1 MSHGLRRR
9 SAWCVIAAVVVFP
22 LVPWLMV
29 GSLED
34 RFSANATLKSV
45 ANLAAFFAVAA
56 WAANLMLASRVRPIE
71 RAVGGLEQLYG
82 LHRRLGVIVLVLAT
96 IHAVFLTLHAG
107 GSALDLYL
115 PSAGWSTFSGV
126 VALVLLIGFVVASL
140 VGRLSYQTF
149 VLVQRLLGAAFVLG
163 AFHAIAVR
171 GTAASSLALTIYLAC
186 LTAAGVASLGYR
198 LIGARLGVGRHS
210 YRVDAVRRLADD
222 AVEIVMAPV
231 ARPLEFQAGQ
241 FLYATFHQDG
251 IPRESHPFTIA
262 SAPAGELRIAVKRFG
277 DFTSL
282 VMHLRPGAEAQLEGP
297 FGSFHLSDDSV
308 HAQTWIAGGIGITPF
323 LSWARSLDASIP
335 IDLYYCTPGAEQAH
349 FLDELFDIADRYPR
363 FRVIPIR
370 KSSLGR
376 LSVDDIEAVNPN
388 VSNGHVFV
396 CGPQVMIHNIRTG
409 FAARGMSPHVIHSE
423 NFDFR

>member
-1 MSHGLRRR
+1 MLRAPRR
-9 SAWCVIAAVVVFP
+9 SAWLALTAVVLFP
-22 LVPWLMV
+22 ALPWLLE

-34 RFSANATLKSV
+34 RFSGLAMLKSV
-45 ANLAAFFAVAA
+45 ANLAALFGIAA
-56 WAANLMLASRVRPIE
+56 WAANLVLASRIRPVE

-82 LHRRLGVIVLVLAT
+82 LHRRGGVLVVVLAAT
-96 IHAVFLTLHAG
+96 HALFLTLHAG
-107 GSALDLYL
+107 GDALDLYL

-126 VALVLLIGFVVASL
+126 ITLLLLIGFVVTSL

-149 VLVQRLLGAAFVLG
+149 LLVQRLLGAAFVLG
-163 AFHAIAVR
+163 AFHTFAVR
-171 GTAASSLALTIYLAC
+171 GTAASSLTLAIYLAC
-186 LTAAGVASLGYR
+186 LTAVGVTSLGYR
-198 LIGARLGVGRHS
+198 VIGGRLGVGRHP
-210 YRVDAVRRLADD
+210 YRVDEVRRLDED

-231 ARPLEFQAGQ
+231 ARPMAFQAGQ

-262 SAPAGELRIAVKRFG
+262 SAPGSALRIVVKRFG

-282 VMHLRPGAEAQLEGP
+282 VMNLRPGARAQLEGP
-297 FGSFHLSDDSV
+297 FGSFCLSDDPV
-308 HAQTWIAGGIGITPF
+308 HTQTWIAGGVGITPF
-323 LSWARSLDASIP
+323 LSWARSLDHSIP

-349 FLDELFDIADRYPR
+349 FLDVLYEIADRYPR

-376 LSVDDIEAVNPN
+376 LSIEDIAAVNPN
-388 VSNGHVFV
+388 LSNGQVFV
-396 CGPQVMIHNIRTG
+396 CGPQVMIDNMRTG
-409 FAARGMSPHVIHSE
+409 FTARGTPPDRIHSE

>member
-1 MSHGLRRR
+1 MSIPGSPDLHHAPRR
-9 SAWCVIAAVVVFP
+9 AAPFVLAAVVLFP

-34 RFSANATLKSV
+34 RFSGDATLKSV

-56 WAANLMLASRVRPIE
+56 WAANLVLASRVRPIE
-71 RAVGGLEQLYG
+71 RAVGGLEQLYV
-82 LHRRLGVIVLVLAT
+82 LHRRVGVIVVVLAV

-115 PSAGWSTFSGV
+115 PSAGWSMFSGV
-126 VALVLLIGFVVASL
+126 VAIVLLIGFVVASL

-198 LIGARLGVGRHS
+198 LIGARLGVGRHR

-222 AVEIVMAPV
+222 AVEIVMEPV

-241 FLYATFHQDG
+241 FVYATFHQDG

-262 SAPAGELRIAVKRFG
+262 SAPAGRAADRRQTIRRLHRPRDAPASGCRGTAGRTLRELPPERRFG
-277 DFTSL
+277 ARADL
-282 VMHLRPGAEAQLEGP
+282 DRRRHRHHAVPELGP
-297 FGSFHLSDDSV
+297 QS
-308 HAQTWIAGGIGITPF
+308 
-323 LSWARSLDASIP
+323 
-335 IDLYYCTPGAEQAH
+335 
-349 FLDELFDIADRYPR
+349 
-363 FRVIPIR
+363 
-370 KSSLGR
+370 GR
-376 LSVDDIEAVNPN
+376 LDRRSISTTAHRERNK
-388 VSNGHVFV
+388 
-396 CGPQVMIHNIRTG
+396 RTSSTSSSTSPIATRD
-409 FAARGMSPHVIHSE
+409 FA
-423 NFDFR
+423 